1 MLEERQIMKS
11 EPPKAKPPADRTST
25 MSFLEHLEELR
36 WRIVKGLVA
45 VLVGVVIAFIFSDFF
60 VEDVL
65 LGPTRADFFMYDF
78 LRVDAVD
85 FELQSRRLPGQFF
98 TFWGTLFVMG
108 FVIGSPIFIY
118 QMWGFVEPALE
129 SKEKKKTFFSAF
141 FITLFFLM
149 GVSFGYLI
157 LVPFALQF
165 FAQFQ
170 ISDIIRNDFDINE
183 YFSSVSMWVVA
194 CGIIFQIPVVSYSLS
209 KIGLLT
215 PDFLKKYRR
224 HAIVMFLLV
233 SAMLTP
239 PDPISQILIA
249 IPLILLYELSIWI
262 SRFAVRKRKKELEEA
277 ITGKASEEESK

>member
-1 MLEERQIMKS
+1 MQGK
-11 EPPKAKPPADRTST
+11 PPEAKKPADRTDT

-36 WRIVKGLVA
+36 WRIIKGLVG
-45 VLVGVVIAFIFSDFF
+45 VLVGIAIAFAFSDFF
-60 VEDVL
+60 VEDVM
-65 LGPTRADFFMYDF
+65 LGPTRADFFMYDI
-78 LRVDAVD
+78 LRVEAEN

-108 FVIGSPIFIY
+108 FIISSPFFIF
-118 QMWGFVEPALE
+118 QMWSFIEPALE
-129 SKEKKKTFFSAF
+129 RKEKKKTFFSAF

-149 GVSFGYLI
+149 GVAFGYLI

-194 CGIIFQIPVVSYSLS
+194 CGLIFQIPVVSYSLS

-215 PDFLKKYRR
+215 PELLKTYRR
-224 HAIVMFLLV
+224 HAIVMCLIV

-249 IPLILLYELSIWI
+249 LPLTILYEISIWV
-262 SRFAVRKRKKELEEA
+262 SRYANKKRKKELDEA
-277 ITGKASEEESK
+277 ITGASKT

>member
-1 MLEERQIMKS
+1 MEERQIMQS
-11 EPPKAKPPADRTST
+11 DPPTAKKPADRTAT

-36 WRIVKGLVA
+36 WRIIKGLIGVMI
-45 VLVGVVIAFIFSDFF
+45 GVVVAFIFSDFF
-60 VEDVL
+60 VEQVM
-65 LGPTRADFFMYDF
+65 LGPTRGEFFMYDI
-78 LRVDAVD
+78 LRVDAVT

-108 FVIGSPIFIY
+108 FIIGSPVFIY
-118 QMWGFVEPALE
+118 QVWSFIEPALE
-129 SKEKKKTFFSAF
+129 QKEKKKSFFSAF
-141 FITLFFLM
+141 FITLFFLL

-170 ISDIIRNDFDINE
+170 ISDIIRNDFDINA

-194 CGIIFQIPVVSYSLS
+194 CGIIFQIPVVSYALS

-215 PDFLKKYRR
+215 PEFLKKYRR
-224 HAIVMFLLV
+224 HSIVLALV
-233 SAMLTP
+233 ISAFLTP

-249 IPLILLYELSIWI
+249 VPLTILYEFSIWV
-262 SRFAVRKRKKELEEA
+262 SRFAIRKRKRELNEA
-277 ITGKASEEESK
+277 IAGNSDDS

>member
-1 MLEERQIMKS
+1 LEERQIMQS
-11 EPPKAKPPADRTST
+11 NPPKAKKPADRTDT

-36 WRIVKGLVA
+36 WRIIKGLIG
-45 VLVGVVIAFIFSDFF
+45 VLAGIAIAFVFADFF
-60 VEDVL
+60 VEDVM
-65 LGPTRADFFMYDF
+65 LGPTRADFFMYDV
-78 LRVDAVD
+78 LRVEAEN

-108 FVIGSPIFIY
+108 FIISSPFFIF
-118 QMWGFVEPALE
+118 QMWSFIEPALE
-129 SKEKKKTFFSAF
+129 RKEKKKTFFSAF
-141 FITLFFLM
+141 FITFFFLL
-149 GVSFGYLI
+149 GVAFGYLI

-194 CGIIFQIPVVSYSLS
+194 CGLIFQIPVVSYSLS

-215 PDFLKKYRR
+215 PELLKTYRR
-224 HAIVMFLLV
+224 HAIVMCLIL

-239 PDPISQILIA
+239 PDPISQVLIA
-249 IPLILLYELSIWI
+249 LPLTILYEISIWV
-262 SRFAVRKRKKELEEA
+262 SRYANKKRKKELDEA
-277 ITGKASEEESK
+277 ITGVSQS

>member
-1 MLEERQIMKS
+1 MQS
-11 EPPKAKPPADRTST
+11 NPPKAKKPADRTDT

-36 WRIVKGLVA
+36 WRIIKGLVG
-45 VLVGVVIAFIFSDFF
+45 VLVGIAIAFVFADFF
-60 VEDVL
+60 VEDVM
-65 LGPTRADFFMYDF
+65 LGPTRADFFMYDV
-78 LRVDAVD
+78 LRVEAEN

-108 FVIGSPIFIY
+108 FIISSPFFIF
-118 QMWGFVEPALE
+118 QMWSFIEPALE
-129 SKEKKKTFFSAF
+129 RKEKKKTFFSAF
-141 FITLFFLM
+141 FITFFFLL
-149 GVSFGYLI
+149 GVAFGYLI

-194 CGIIFQIPVVSYSLS
+194 CGLIFQIPVVSYSLS

-215 PDFLKKYRR
+215 PELLKTYRR
-224 HAIVMFLLV
+224 HAIVMCLIL

-239 PDPISQILIA
+239 PDPISQVLIA
-249 IPLILLYELSIWI
+249 LPLTVLYEISIWV
-262 SRFAVRKRKKELEEA
+262 SRYANKKRKKELDEA
-277 ITGKASEEESK
+277 ITGVSQS

>member
-1 MLEERQIMKS
+1 MEERQIMQP
-11 EPPKAKPPADRTST
+11 EPPKAQKPADRTDT

-36 WRIVKGLVA
+36 WRIIKGLIG
-45 VLVGVVIAFIFSDFF
+45 VLAGIGIAFIFSDFF
-60 VEDVL
+60 VEQVM

-78 LRVDAVD
+78 LRVDAVN

-108 FVIGSPIFIY
+108 FIIGSPYFIY
-118 QMWGFVEPALE
+118 QMWAFVEPALE
-129 SKEKKKTFFSAF
+129 SKEKKKTFFSTF
-141 FITLFFLM
+141 FITFFFLL
-149 GVSFGYLI
+149 GVTFGYLI

-183 YFSSVSMWVVA
+183 YFSSVSMWVMA

-215 PDFLKKYRR
+215 PEFLKKYRR
-224 HAIVMFLLV
+224 HSIILCLV
-233 SAMLTP
+233 ASAMLTP

-249 IPLILLYELSIWI
+249 LPLTILYELSIWI
-262 SRFAVRKRKKELEEA
+262 SRYAVRKRKKELDRA
-277 ITGKASEEESK
+277 ISGVPDKP

>member
-1 MLEERQIMKS
+1 MEQRQIMEGK
-11 EPPKAKPPADRTST
+11 PPEAKKPADRTDT

-36 WRIVKGLVA
+36 WRIIKGLIG
-45 VLVGVVIAFIFSDFF
+45 VLVGMIIAFFFADFF
-60 VEDVL
+60 VEDVI
-65 LGPTRADFFMYDF
+65 LGPTRSEFFMYDL
-78 LRVDAVD
+78 LRVDAVN

-98 TFWGTLFVMG
+98 TYWGTLFVMG
-108 FVIGSPIFIY
+108 FVIGSPFFIY
-118 QMWGFVEPALE
+118 QMWSFIEPALE
-129 SKEKKKTFFSAF
+129 RKEKKKSYFTSF
-141 FITLFFLM
+141 FITFFFLL
-149 GVSFGYLI
+149 GVAFGYMI

-183 YFSSVSMWVVA
+183 YFSSVAMWVIA

-215 PDFLKKYRR
+215 PELLKKYRR
-224 HAIVMFLLV
+224 HALILCLVV

-249 IPLILLYELSIWI
+249 LPLTVLYELSIWV
-262 SRFAVRKRKKELEEA
+262 SRYANRKRKEELDEA
-277 ITGKASEEESK
+277 ITGVSKSDS

>member
-1 MLEERQIMKS
+1 MEEN
-11 EPPKAKPPADRTST
+11 PPKAKKPADRTDT

-36 WRIVKGLVA
+36 WRIIKGLIG
-45 VLVGVVIAFIFSDFF
+45 VLVGMIIAFFFADFF
-60 VEDVL
+60 VEDVI
-65 LGPTRADFFMYDF
+65 LGPTRADFFMYDL
-78 LRVDAVD
+78 LRVDAVN

-98 TFWGTLFVMG
+98 TYWGTLFVMG
-108 FVIGSPIFIY
+108 FVIGSPFFIY
-118 QMWGFVEPALE
+118 QMWSFIEPALE
-129 SKEKKKTFFSAF
+129 RKEKKKSYFTSF
-141 FITLFFLM
+141 FITFFFLL
-149 GVSFGYLI
+149 GVAFGYMI

-183 YFSSVSMWVVA
+183 YFSSVAMWVIA

-215 PDFLKKYRR
+215 PDLLKKYRR
-224 HAIVMFLLV
+224 HALILCLVV

-249 IPLILLYELSIWI
+249 LPLTVLYELSIWV
-262 SRFAVRKRKKELEEA
+262 SKYANRKRKKELDEA
-277 ITGKASEEESK
+277 ITGISKNDS

>member
-1 MLEERQIMKS
+1 MEERQIMQS
-11 EPPKAKPPADRTST
+11 NPPKAKKPADRTDT

-36 WRIVKGLVA
+36 WRIIKGLIG
-45 VLVGVVIAFIFSDFF
+45 VLVGIAIAFVFADFF
-60 VEDVL
+60 VEDVM
-65 LGPTRADFFMYDF
+65 LGPTRADFFMYDV
-78 LRVDAVD
+78 LRVEAEN

-108 FVIGSPIFIY
+108 FIISSPFFIF
-118 QMWGFVEPALE
+118 QMWSFIEPALE
-129 SKEKKKTFFSAF
+129 RKEKKKTFFSAF
-141 FITLFFLM
+141 FITFFFLL
-149 GVSFGYLI
+149 GVAFGYLI

-194 CGIIFQIPVVSYSLS
+194 CGLIFQIPVVSYSLS

-215 PDFLKKYRR
+215 PELLKTYRR
-224 HAIVMFLLV
+224 HAIVMCLIL

-239 PDPISQILIA
+239 PDPISQVLIA
-249 IPLILLYELSIWI
+249 LPLTILYEISIWV
-262 SRFAVRKRKKELEEA
+262 SRYANKKRIKELDEA
-277 ITGKASEEESK
+277 ITGVSQS

>member
-1 MLEERQIMKS
+1 MEQRQIMQGK
-11 EPPKAKPPADRTST
+11 PPEAKKPADRTDT

-36 WRIVKGLVA
+36 WRIIKGLA
-45 VLVGVVIAFIFSDFF
+45 GVLVGIAIAFVFSDFF
-60 VEDVL
+60 VEDVM
-65 LGPTRADFFMYDF
+65 LGPTRADFFMYDI
-78 LRVDAVD
+78 LRVEAEN

-108 FVIGSPIFIY
+108 FIISSPFFIF
-118 QMWGFVEPALE
+118 QMWSFIEPALE
-129 SKEKKKTFFSAF
+129 RKEKKKTFFSAF

-149 GVSFGYLI
+149 GVAFGYLI

-194 CGIIFQIPVVSYSLS
+194 CGLIFQIPVVSYSLS

-215 PDFLKKYRR
+215 PELLKTYRR
-224 HAIVMFLLV
+224 HAIVMCLIV

-249 IPLILLYELSIWI
+249 LPLTILYEISIWV
-262 SRFAVRKRKKELEEA
+262 SRYANKKRKKELEEA
-277 ITGKASEEESK
+277 ITGVSNT

>member
-1 MLEERQIMKS
+1 MEERQIMPS
-11 EPPKAKPPADRTST
+11 EPPKAQKPTDRTDA
-25 MSFLEHLEELR
+25 MSFLDHLEELR
-36 WRIVKGLVA
+36 WRIIKGLIGILA
-45 VLVGVVIAFIFSDFF
+45 GGVIAFIFSDFF
-60 VEDVL
+60 VNDVM

-78 LRVDAVD
+78 LRVDAVN

-98 TFWGTLFVMG
+98 TFWGTLFVIG
-108 FVIGSPIFIY
+108 FIIGSPYFIY
-118 QMWGFVEPALE
+118 QIWAFVEPALE

-141 FITLFFLM
+141 FITFFFLL
-149 GVSFGYLI
+149 GVSFGYMI

-183 YFSSVSMWVVA
+183 YFGSVSMWVIA

-209 KIGLLT
+209 KLGLLT
-215 PDFLKKYRR
+215 PELLKKYRR
-224 HAIVMFLLV
+224 HSLILALVV

-249 IPLILLYELSIWI
+249 LPLTVLYELSIWV
-262 SRFAVRKRKKELEEA
+262 SRYANRKRKKELDEA
-277 ITGKASEEESK
+277 ITGVSE

>member
-1 MLEERQIMKS
+1 MEERQIMES
-11 EPPKAKPPADRTST
+11 NPPEAKKPADRTDT

-36 WRIVKGLVA
+36 WRIIKGM
-45 VLVGVVIAFIFSDFF
+45 VGVVIGVTIAFIFSDFF
-60 VEDVL
+60 IEDVM
-65 LGPTRADFFMYDF
+65 LGPTRGDFFMYDL
-78 LRVDAVD
+78 LRVEAVD

-108 FVIGSPIFIY
+108 FVIGSPYFIF
-118 QMWGFVEPALE
+118 QMWSFVEPALE
-129 SKEKKKTFFSAF
+129 RKEKKKSYFTSF
-141 FITLFFLM
+141 FITLFFLV
-149 GVSFGYLI
+149 GVTFGYLI

-183 YFSSVSMWVVA
+183 YFSSVAMWVIA

-215 PDFLKKYRR
+215 PEFLKKYRR
-224 HAIVMFLLV
+224 HALILCLVM

-249 IPLILLYELSIWI
+249 LPLTILYELSIWV
-262 SRFAVRKRKKELEEA
+262 SRYANRKRNKELDEA
-277 ITGKASEEESK
+277 ITGVSNSE

>member
-1 MLEERQIMKS
+1 MEERQIMQS
-11 EPPKAKPPADRTST
+11 NPPKAKKPADRTDT

-36 WRIVKGLVA
+36 WRIIKGLIG
-45 VLVGVVIAFIFSDFF
+45 VLAGIAIAFVFADFF
-60 VEDVL
+60 VEDVM
-65 LGPTRADFFMYDF
+65 LGPTRADFFMYDV
-78 LRVDAVD
+78 LRVEAEN

-108 FVIGSPIFIY
+108 FIISSPFFIF
-118 QMWGFVEPALE
+118 QMWSFIEPALE
-129 SKEKKKTFFSAF
+129 RKEKKKTFFSAF
-141 FITLFFLM
+141 FITFFFLL
-149 GVSFGYLI
+149 GVAFGYLI

-194 CGIIFQIPVVSYSLS
+194 CGLIFQIPVVSYSLS

-215 PDFLKKYRR
+215 PELLKTYRR
-224 HAIVMFLLV
+224 HAIVMCLIL

-239 PDPISQILIA
+239 PDPISQVLIA
-249 IPLILLYELSIWI
+249 LPLTILYEISIWV
-262 SRFAVRKRKKELEEA
+262 SRYANKKRKKELDEA
-277 ITGKASEEESK
+277 ITGVSQS

>member
-1 MLEERQIMKS
+1 LEERQIMQS
-11 EPPKAKPPADRTST
+11 NPPKAKKPADRTDT

-36 WRIVKGLVA
+36 WRIIKGLIG
-45 VLVGVVIAFIFSDFF
+45 VLVGIAIAFVFADFF
-60 VEDVL
+60 VEDVM
-65 LGPTRADFFMYDF
+65 LGPTRADFFMYDV
-78 LRVDAVD
+78 LRVEAEN

-108 FVIGSPIFIY
+108 FIISSPFFIF
-118 QMWGFVEPALE
+118 QMWSFIEPALE
-129 SKEKKKTFFSAF
+129 RKEKKKTFFSAF
-141 FITLFFLM
+141 FITFFFLL
-149 GVSFGYLI
+149 GVAFGYLI

-194 CGIIFQIPVVSYSLS
+194 CGLIFQIPVVSYSLS

-215 PDFLKKYRR
+215 PELLKTYRR
-224 HAIVMFLLV
+224 HAIVMCLIL

-239 PDPISQILIA
+239 PDPISQVLIA
-249 IPLILLYELSIWI
+249 LPLTILYEISIWV
-262 SRFAVRKRKKELEEA
+262 SRYANKKRKKELDEA
-277 ITGKASEEESK
+277 ITGVSQS